1 MGAKKNREQRLLL
14 LLTKRHD
21 YITSDELAEYL
32 GTSQKTIYRLIKKI
46 NETHGEGL
54 IQSEKGRGYKLNYE
68 KYISQSN
75 ECTIK
80 PAQSIFTTGAQ
91 ESSNGGVI
99 AFLTKCQKCL

>member
-21 YITSDELAEYL
+21 YITSEELAEHL
-32 GTSQKTIYRLIKKI
+32 ETSPKTIYRLIKKI

-68 KYISQSN
+68 KYISQANIQPSQRSQYS
-75 ECTIK
+75 
-80 PAQSIFTTGAQ
+80 PQ
-91 ESSNGGVI
+91 ER
-99 AFLTKCQKCL
+99 

>member
-21 YITSDELAEYL
+21 YITSDELAEHL

-68 KYISQSN
+68 IYQSDK
-75 ECTIK
+75 CPTQ
-80 PAQSIFTTGAQ
+80 PAQSIFAARTQKSGD
-91 ESSNGGVI
+91 GGIITFI
-99 AFLTKCQKCL
+99 A

>member
-21 YITSDELAEYL
+21 YITSEELAEHL
-32 GTSQKTIYRLIKKI
+32 ETSQKTIYRLIKKI

-68 KYISQSN
+68 KYISQANVS
-75 ECTIK
+75 TQS
-80 PAQSIFTTGAQ
+80 AQSIFSAGA
-91 ESSNGGVI
+91 
-99 AFLTKCQKCL
+99 